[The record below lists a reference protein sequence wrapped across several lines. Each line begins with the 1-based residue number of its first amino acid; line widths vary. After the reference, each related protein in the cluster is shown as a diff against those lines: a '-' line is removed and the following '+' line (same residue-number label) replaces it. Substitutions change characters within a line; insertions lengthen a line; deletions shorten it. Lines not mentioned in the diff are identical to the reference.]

1 MSFSKETALNK
12 LQTLNATQQSIQ
24 STSQW
29 CLFHHRNHETITQ
42 IWLNQFQSP
51 RISSA
56 QRLNLFYL
64 SNDLLQL
71 SKKDAKHRVFLIDF
85 GKFLPGCISFL
96 SSTLSKNDPLLG
108 KYLRCF
114 RVWKDRKVY
123 DDAFIE
129 KLSHLLKSGSGKR
142 VTIGTTTS
150 PSTNTNSVA
159 FGNAAVNPA
168 LVKLN
173 SLFGQLEGSSD
184 AKSARATIIKE
195 LESILKLQRDALV
208 KDEESKP
215 EKLSHDVSQNTSI
228 PSSVTSSSATAN
240 IPLSNGANGSDT
252 KTGMEIEE
260 EVSPGF
266 ETVESDDDDDD
277 DEMPAYTQDGDED
290 GNDTKETHSENK
302 REHDTDGMSS
312 SLKHGPSSLSSS
324 PVKRVRFSVEPE
336 KPEEPKDQGNE
347 DLTALLTKLS

>member
-1 MSFSKETALNK
+1 MPFSKETALNK

-85 GKFLPGCISFL
+85 GKILPGCISFL
-96 SSTLSKNDPLLG
+96 SSTLNKNDPLLG

-129 KLSHLLKSGSGKR
+129 KLSHLLKSGSGQR
-142 VTIGTTTS
+142 ANIGTTTS
-150 PSTNTNSVA
+150 TSVSTSSVA
-159 FGNAAVNPA
+159 LGNTAVNPA

-173 SLFGQLEGSSD
+173 SLFGQLERSSD
-184 AKSARATIIKE
+184 VKSVRTTIIKE
-195 LESILKLQRDALV
+195 LESALKLQREALA

-215 EKLSHDVSQNTSI
+215 ETPSHNVSHHNNI
-228 PSSVTSSSATAN
+228 PSVTSSSASAH
-240 IPLSNGANGSDT
+240 IPVFNGTNGSGVN
-252 KTGMEIEE
+252 TGLEIEE

-277 DEMPAYTQDGDED
+277 DEMPTYSKDGDED
-290 GNDTKETHSENK
+290 GNDTKGTHNEKK
-302 REHDTDGMSS
+302 REHDTDEITS
-312 SLKHGPSSLSSS
+312 SLKHGSSSSSSS
-324 PVKRVRFSVEPE
+324 PVKRVRFSVESE
-336 KPEEPKDQGNE
+336 QPEEPKDQGNE